1 MIVRKIMTDLL
12 EYTKKIAK
20 KISYY
25 DAIIDFTDES
35 HWFNPF
41 YKQPNVTVVWI
52 EKLDENQ
59 KYGY

>member
-12 EYTKKIAK
+12 NYTKKLAE

-25 DAIIDFTDES
+25 NAIVDFTDET

-41 YKQPNVTVVWI
+41 YKQQEVTVIWV
-52 EKLDENQ
+52 ENPNDEFW
-59 KYGY
+59 KY